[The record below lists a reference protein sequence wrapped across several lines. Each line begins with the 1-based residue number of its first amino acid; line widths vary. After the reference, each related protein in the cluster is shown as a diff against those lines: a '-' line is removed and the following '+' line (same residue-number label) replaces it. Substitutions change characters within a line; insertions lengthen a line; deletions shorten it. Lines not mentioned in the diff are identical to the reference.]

1 MHKFNFGNLFDFFL
15 EKIWGS
21 SVWLFIWFYVNAY
34 FEFLQ
39 IVLDLW
45 AFCKINFPNDLI
57 VYRCLND
64 VCEKFLGAEYIHLK
78 VFLGKVLKVLLRL
91 SKTCTLCNAQAF
103 TEIADFPS
111 DWITNSNERYLRFH
125 NKIIWKFSKSSSGYD
140 KCYNTLFHEC
150 TIGLTFSTK
159 HSQAF
164 TFFH

>member
-1 MHKFNFGNLFDFFL
+1 MGFVCLIIHLVLCECVFR
-15 EKIWGS
+15 IS
-21 SVWLFIWFYVNAY
+21 SDCFRFMG
-34 FEFLQ
+34 FLQ
-39 IVLDLW
+39 NQLSQWSYSISLLKWCLW
-45 AFCKINFPNDLI
+45 KISW
-57 VYRCLND
+57 
-64 VCEKFLGAEYIHLK
+64 AEYIHLK